1 MHAGHAHEYV
11 VCPASQQ
18 VATLCRLLRRT
29 FETND
34 GRYTDRPRVMIFA
47 PSAEAAVDT
56 ASRLQVRVRVRLRLR
71 VRVRVRVRVR
81 AAEAAVDTASRLQVR
96 VRGQP

>member
-1 MHAGHAHEYV
+1 MGGWLQPRVHAGHAHEYV

-56 ASRLQVRVRVRLRLR
+56 ASRLQVRVRVLTLTLTLTLTRTRTR
-71 VRVRVRVRVR
+71 TR
-81 AAEAAVDTASRLQVR
+81 T
-96 VRGQP
+96 